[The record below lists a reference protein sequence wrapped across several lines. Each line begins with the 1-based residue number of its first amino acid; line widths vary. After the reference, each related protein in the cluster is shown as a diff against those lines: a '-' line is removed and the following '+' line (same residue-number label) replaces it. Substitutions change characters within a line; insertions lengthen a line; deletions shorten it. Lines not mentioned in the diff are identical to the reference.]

1 MLWADTCDTTLRAF
15 EFCASRENLI
25 ELNGVWNRAI
35 LYYDR
40 IVLIEP
46 PEDDKP
52 KRKRLTHHRSRR

>member
-1 MLWADTCDTTLRAF
+1 LRQF
-15 EFCASRENLI
+15 EFCPSRDNLV
-25 ELNGVWNRAI
+25 ELNGIWTRAI

-52 KRKRLTHHRSRR
+52 KRKRLTNRSK